1 MRAVCKRKGDTAL
14 VSLSGELDHHG
25 AAAVLDKLKACA
37 EDGAVSTLVVDMSKV
52 TFMDSSG
59 IGALLGRYRTMAE
72 KKGKMVL
79 KNPGEQIFRLLRMAG
94 MAKLVEK
101 N

>member
-72 KKGKMVL
+72 KRQNGAEEPGRTDIQAFAHGRNGQACR
-79 KNPGEQIFRLLRMAG
+79 KN
-94 MAKLVEK
+94 
-101 N
+101 

>member
-1 MRAVCKRKGDTAL
+1 MRAVCKRKNDAML

-25 AAAVLDKLKACA
+25 AAKIVDKLKACA
-37 EDGAVSTLVVDMSKV
+37 EDKAVKKLVVDMSNV

-72 KKGKMVL
+72 KKGQMVL
-79 KNPGEQIFRLLRMAG
+79 KNPSDQIYKLLRMAG

>member
-1 MRAVCKRKGDTAL
+1 MRAVCKKKDDAMI

-25 AAAVLDKLKACA
+25 AQAIMDKLKACA
-37 EDGAVSTLVVDMSKV
+37 EDQSVKKLVVDMSKV

-59 IGALLGRYRTMAE
+59 IGALLGRYKTMVQ
-72 KKGKMVL
+72 KKGQMVL
-79 KNPGEQIFRLLRMAG
+79 KNPSDQIFKLLRMAG
-94 MAKLVEK
+94 MAKLVDM